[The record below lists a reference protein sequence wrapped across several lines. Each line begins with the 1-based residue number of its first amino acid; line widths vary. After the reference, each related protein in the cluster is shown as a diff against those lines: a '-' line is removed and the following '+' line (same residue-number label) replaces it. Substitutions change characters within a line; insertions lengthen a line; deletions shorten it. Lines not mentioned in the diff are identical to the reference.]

1 VAKAQQ
7 PAAPPPAPPGPT
19 ANAKKY
25 AWPEKPVVISSRVKR
40 LDGPDKVAGR
50 AKYSFDI
57 NRPGM
62 IHGKIVRSPH
72 PHARI
77 VNVDLADA
85 RRAPGVKAALVWKEP
100 GAQVMYQG
108 DPVAAVAAE
117 TEEQAIDAA
126 RLVKVT
132 YDVMPHV
139 ATVEQAM
146 AADAPKIFE
155 ALQGTVG
162 NQRKGNVDETGDLD
176 AGFKEAAHVVEQTYS
191 THVITHVC
199 MESHGCVCEWDGDKL
214 TAWVS
219 TQGVHGTKD
228 GFAQGLKIP
237 GANVRVITQYMG
249 GGFGSKFGPDSQG
262 LICAKLAQEAKV
274 AVKLFLDRK
283 EEHLDTGNR
292 PSATAKIKA
301 GVSADGRLTAFDAQ
315 SWGTGGAGAASGFPL
330 PYIYQFPNRR
340 RVHTDVYINAGQ
352 QRAMRA
358 PGHPQGCFLTE
369 ILMDELADR
378 VRMDPVEFRIK
389 NLPTAAPS
397 RAWGDYFQQG
407 AKAFGWEKRHATGD
421 PTPGPIKN
429 GFGVSAHQWGG
440 GGRGGRA
447 HCDITSDGSVSMKCG
462 TQDLGTGTRTLVAV
476 LTAETLGLP
485 VSAVKPEI
493 GDTMYPVCGASGG
506 STTAASI
513 SPAIRIAAG
522 QALDAVFAK
531 AAPSLGV
538 SPDML
543 VAEGGRIHVK
553 GNTSK
558 GMTWKDACK
567 LIGTEPISI
576 DAQWEDGLSSTGTSG
591 VQFTEVDVD
600 IETGIVKVKRILT
613 VQDCGLIVDRL
624 TAESQ
629 VYGGIIGSLNFALF
643 EDRILDRVTGQM
655 VNPNMESY
663 MLAGM
668 SDIPKIDIML
678 VDSPVQRA
686 RGVIGIGEPP
696 TVSTASSIANAVR
709 NATGATI
716 RSLPLM
722 PHKILAAI
730 EEQKAGGTL

>member
-1 VAKAQQ
+1 MAKAQNPQ
-7 PAAPPPAPPGPT
+7 GAPAPAPPGPT

-25 AWPEKPVVISSRVKR
+25 AWPAKPVVLSSRVKR
-40 LDGPDKVAGR
+40 LDGPDKVSGR
-50 AKYSFDI
+50 AKFSFDI

-62 IHGKIVRSPH
+62 IFGKIARSPH

-77 VNVDLADA
+77 VSVDLTEA

-100 GAQVMYQG
+100 GAQVNYQG
-108 DPVAAVAAE
+108 DPVAAVAAD

-126 RLVKVT
+126 RLIKVT

-139 ATVEQAM
+139 ANVEQAM
-146 AADAPKIFE
+146 ASDAPVVFPN
-155 ALQGTVG
+155 G
-162 NQRKGNVDETGDLD
+162 NTRKGNAEETGDLD
-176 AGFKEAAHVVEQTYS
+176 AGFKQAAHIVEQTYS

-199 MESHGCVCEWDGDKL
+199 METHGCVCEWDGDKL

-237 GANVRVITQYMG
+237 GGNVRVITQYMG
-249 GGFGSKFGPDSQG
+249 GGFGSKFGPDAQG
-262 LICAKLAQEAKV
+262 LICAKLAQDAKV
-274 AVKLFLDRK
+274 PVKLMLDRK

-292 PSATAKIKA
+292 PSAYAKIRA
-301 GVSADGRLTAFDAQ
+301 GVSADGKLTAFDGQ
-315 SWGTGGAGAASGFPL
+315 SWGTGGAGATSNFPL
-330 PYIYQFPNRR
+330 PYIYEFPNRR

-389 NLPTAAPS
+389 NLPQAAPN
-397 RAWGDYFQQG
+397 AMWGEYFRQG
-407 AKAFGWEKRHATGD
+407 AKAFGWEKRHATSD

-429 GFGVSAHQWGG
+429 GFGVSAHRWGG

-447 HCDITSDGSVSMKCG
+447 HVDITSDGSVVTKVG
-462 TQDLGTGTRTLVAV
+462 TQDLGTGTRTVVAM

-506 STTAASI
+506 STTVASI

-522 QALDAVFAK
+522 KALDQVFAK
-531 AAPSLGV
+531 AAPQLGV
-538 SPDML
+538 SADML
-543 VAEGGRIHVK
+543 VATDGRIHVK

-567 LIGTEPISI
+567 LIGTEPISV
-576 DAQWEDGLSSTGTSG
+576 DAEWEDGLSSTGTSG

-613 VQDCGLIVDRL
+613 AQDCGLVVDRL

-629 VYGGIIGSLNFALF
+629 IYGGIVGSLNFALF

-668 SDIPKIDIML
+668 SDIPKIDIMIM
-678 VDSPVQRA
+678 DTPEQRA

-722 PHKILAAI
+722 PHRILAAI
-730 EEQKAGGTL
+730 EQEKAGGTL